1 MDRIA
6 MGDRSPVQTAAMAVG
21 AVFLLVG
28 ILGFIPG
35 ITSDAPGNFVGEDSE
50 AELLGLFQV
59 SWLHNIVHLL
69 YGVAGLVLARTWDGA
84 RNFLI
89 WGGVLYLLL
98 WLIGL
103 IGLLD
108 WLPANDA
115 DDWLHFVLGLGMVAL
130 GYLLTRDRRTT
141 ETARAT

>member
-1 MDRIA
+1 MDRTA
-6 MGDRSPVQTAAMAVG
+6 MGDRSLLQTAAMVVG

-35 ITSDAPGNFVGEDSE
+35 ITSDAPGKFAGEDSD

-69 YGVAGLVLARTWDGA
+69 YGVAGLALARTWDGA

-115 DDWLHFVLGLGMVAL
+115 DDWLHFVLGAGMVAL
-130 GYLLTRDRRTT
+130 GYLLSRDRRMPD
-141 ETARAT
+141 TAQAT

>member
-1 MDRIA
+1 MR
-6 MGDRSPVQTAAMAVG
+6 GDRTLAQTLAL
-21 AVFLLVG
+21 VFGIAFLGVG
-28 ILGFIPG
+28 IIGFIPG
-35 ITSDAPGNFVGEDSE
+35 LTTNLYGGLDFAGNESE
-50 AELLGLFQV
+50 AELFGLFQT

-69 YGVAGLVLARTWDGA
+69 FGVAGLALARTWDGA

-89 WGGVLYLLL
+89 WGGVVYLLL

-108 WLPANDA
+108 WLPANTA
-115 DDWLHFVLGLGMVAL
+115 DQWLHFVLGAAMVAL
-130 GYLLTRDRRTT
+130 GYLLTRGGRMTA